1 MKNYKYKFF
10 IFIASLIIGFLGS
23 INFNINSMSS
33 LFKMNAQEYKN
44 ASEERN
50 MLYESISDLISDGT
64 VTYKKAVDKFKEN
77 VDNHNINRPI
87 VIVPLDINFS
97 VSEEERVN
105 QIQDY
110 EKLKDKVDEYND
122 IIDDLCELNKDLKK
136 VYNMEK
142 MYVLNGLNEVR
153 LNSLTFIS
161 IHFYW
166 QIGWVE
172 LIYK

>member
-1 MKNYKYKFF
+1 MYIYICAN
-10 IFIASLIIGFLGS
+10 
-23 INFNINSMSS
+23 
-33 LFKMNAQEYKN
+33 
-44 ASEERN
+44 
-50 MLYESISDLISDGT
+50 ESISDLISDGT

-87 VIVPLDINFS
+87 VIVPLDINFA

-136 VYNMEK
+136 VDADIKKIKGQIKYREK
-142 MYVLNGLNEVR
+142 KARKLDSEIKSEGVVINNEA
-153 LNSLTFIS
+153 ND
-161 IHFYW
+161 
-166 QIGWVE
+166 E
-172 LIYK
+172 